1 MVKRERKI
9 QRKKKRARGRGEIG
23 ERKKEGET
31 EFKISENKTAL

>member
-23 ERKKEGET
+23 ERKKEGE
-31 EFKISENKTAL
+31 KD